1 MSGKWI
7 EIIWGVSSSWR
18 ELQRGVSGS
27 WRELLGKYQGVDENL
42 NWQCKVEEETSMG
55 SIR

>member
-1 MSGKWI
+1 MSGEWI
-7 EIIWGVSSSWR
+7 EILWGVSSSWG

-27 WRELLGKYQGVDENL
+27 WRELLGKYQGDDGNL
-42 NWQCKVEEETSMG
+42 NLQCKVEEETSMG